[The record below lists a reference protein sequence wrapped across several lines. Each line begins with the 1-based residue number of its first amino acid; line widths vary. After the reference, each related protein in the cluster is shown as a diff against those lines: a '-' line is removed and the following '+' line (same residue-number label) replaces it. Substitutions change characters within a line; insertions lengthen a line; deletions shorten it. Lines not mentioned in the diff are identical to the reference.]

1 MVTKTRAHYAQSKH
15 KRRGAASLRD
25 AAQRAGPP
33 RAGGGRLPTGLAAQ
47 FAGIHEWPQVVSPP
61 VSRHVYLLAFA
72 QLLSA
77 SGTVAIVVFGGILGA
92 RLAPDPSL
100 ATLPLSMSIMGLA
113 LTTLP
118 AALLMQKIGRKRA
131 FMLSAA
137 CAGLASL
144 VVAWSIW
151 RSDYLVFCCAI
162 VFMGANLAFVQQ
174 YRFAAIEYAVPER
187 ASQAV
192 SVVMI
197 GMLCAA
203 VVAPQL
209 ALLARHALGGRE
221 FVGSFVVV
229 AALYA
234 GAVLVLSFLPDSA
247 PRTSGGHEPAR
258 PLREIARQPAFL
270 VAVLAGIAAFGV
282 MSFIMTATP
291 LSMHVVD
298 GHGVDDTAWVVQSHL
313 LGMYLPALASGWLI
327 ARLGVK
333 PMMLTG
339 IALMGAC
346 VAISV
351 GGAQHVMHYWWAL
364 VLLGAGWN
372 LLFIAGTT
380 LLTASYRASE
390 RFKAQG
396 VNELAVFG
404 SQALASLLAGPAIQ
418 HLGWSRLNLASV
430 PLLLLMTVG
439 VAVLYRAEPKPVSAS
454 ASVTPR

>member
-1 MVTKTRAHYAQSKH
+1 MP
-15 KRRGAASLRD
+15 RR
-25 AAQRAGPP
+25 
-33 RAGGGRLPTGLAAQ
+33 
-47 FAGIHEWPQVVSPP
+47 
-61 VSRHVYLLAFA
+61 VYLLALA

-77 SGTVAIVVFGGILGA
+77 SGTVVLVVFGGILGA

-100 ATLPLSMSIMGLA
+100 ATLPVSMSIMGLA

-118 AALLMQKIGRKRA
+118 AALLMQRIGRRRA

-137 CAGLASL
+137 CAGVASL
-144 VVAWSIW
+144 IVAWSIW
-151 RSDYLVFCCAI
+151 RSDYLLFCCAI

-174 YRFAAIEYAVPER
+174 YRFAAIEYVVPER

-197 GMLCAA
+197 GMMVAA
-203 VVAPQL
+203 LAAPPL
-209 ALLARHALGGRE
+209 ALAARHALGGTE

-229 AALYA
+229 ALLYA
-234 GAVLVLSFLPDSA
+234 VAVVVLSFVPDSVPRA
-247 PRTSGGHEPAR
+247 PASHEVAR
-258 PLREIARQPAFL
+258 PLREIARQSTFL
-270 VAVLAGIAAFGV
+270 VAVLAGIAAYGV

-298 GHGVDDTAWVVQSHL
+298 GHGVDDTMWVVQSHL

-327 ARLGVK
+327 ARVGVK
-333 PMMLTG
+333 PMMLLGTL
-339 IALMGAC
+339 LMGTC
-346 VAISV
+346 IVISV
-351 GGAQHVMHYWWAL
+351 AGTHQIMHYWWGL

-372 LLFIAGTT
+372 LLFVAGTT
-380 LLTASYRASE
+380 LLTTSYRAPE

-404 SQALASLLAGPAIQ
+404 SQALASLLAGPAIH

-430 PLLLLMTVG
+430 PLLLLMLFG
-439 VAVLYRAEPKPVSAS
+439 LLVLYRRAPPPAGAS
-454 ASVTPR
+454 AVVTPR